1 MKQILIITLLLFFA
15 WGTQAKTTYY
25 VKQGATG
32 TGASWENASGN
43 PQAMINKAVIGDEI
57 WVAQGTYYPNQ
68 PVSNA
73 SDPRDRSFV
82 MREGISLYGGF
93 LGTENSIEQ
102 RELVNAGLK
111 DSIGYCDFKYAT
123 VLNGDFENDDE
134 WIHNDSTLIWTVNY
148 NRENAY
154 HVVYY
159 KPTTICDT
167 KTVFD
172 GFTIKGGSSLD
183 YGGGIYFLS
192 FANYEWTG
200 VTWENVYYSKGIVRN
215 CILKNNSGGGG
226 YVTGDILNCSVY
238 DNIGGDGGGLR
249 TSLCNILNCSI
260 FKNNGGKGGG
270 IYGGNISKIENCEIY
285 NNYSGA
291 GGGAYLSYSEINH
304 SKIHNNI
311 CASYG
316 GGVLADNYSTTK
328 NSKIFSNK
336 ASDGGGVSNLYAN
349 PSQYISCS
357 IFNNSATETGGGVE
371 NIAEEL
377 IINCIIFNNSAKYAS
392 AIGSSDL
399 QYGGTNCILFNNKNG
414 NNDFFGFHRRA
425 HDMGENCILGGVNN
439 PDLIKL
445 TGQAYTTTTLS
456 DLKFIRPS
464 SFEGLATTPAQLE
477 ELLNTDWHIQDGSVC
492 IDAGMYAG
500 APVNDFDENPRPLGN
515 GVDIGAYEY
524 LKYNSLPFI
533 ENFEGDKMKF
543 FTTNWVVNSLAN
555 SKQGYYE
562 GKSGVTNYSEELFT
576 SYFIKPDNGAV
587 NLSYDLNFKR
597 SSAKTTLEELAVVII
612 PHGSTVG
619 DTIVIHNNQ
628 GDNFISHFSFNTT
641 LPVAC
646 KYFKLTFIARG
657 ANAYNIYW
665 WALDNI
671 ELSELKDVSI
681 ITVATSSVVGGT
693 ANGGGTYVNGTSCTV
708 TAKPNADYTF
718 TNWTE
723 NGTVVSTNAI
733 YTFTVNASRNLI
745 ANFSTDKFT
754 ISTSANPISGG
765 TITGAGAY
773 SYGASCSLNAT
784 PATGYSFTNWT
795 ENGIVVS
802 TSSNYSFTV
811 SGALTLVANFALN
824 SYNITATASPAAGG
838 KITGVGTYN
847 YGASCKIIATPNTGY
862 DFITWS
868 DESSILTSTTSYTFT
883 VSGNRALV
891 AKFIYTGTIGSDIAT
906 LPVLESFSTV
916 TTSSIGTLPNGFSQS
931 NVQGYVSALKFA
943 TTGAYLLLHFDSSPG
958 ILNFDLGVNNVFPGA
973 IPSTATFVIEE
984 SSDGVTWTNC
994 ATYSNTDGGTKTIS
1008 NLKTS
1013 SRYIRWTYSNK
1024 PTGTNIALKNINLAA
1039 FHTGINDISAENIFV
1054 YSLHKNIVIENAE
1067 EWNISVVDLF
1077 GKIIQTKK
1085 IDANKYEIP
1094 VSQIGFYA
1102 VFLSKEGKT
1111 CSRKVITNQ

>member
-1 MKQILIITLLLFFA
+1 MKQILIITLLLVFA

-32 TGASWENASGN
+32 TGTSWTDASGN
-43 PQAMINKAVIGDEI
+43 PQAMINKAAIGDEI
-57 WVAQGTYYPNQ
+57 WVAHGTYYPNQ
-68 PVSNA
+68 PVTNA
-73 SDPRDRSFV
+73 TDPRDRSFV

-102 RELVNAGLK
+102 RELVNPAK
-111 DSIGYCDFKYAT
+111 RDSIGYCDFKYAT

-134 WIHNDSTLIWTVNY
+134 WIYNDSSLIWTVNY

-172 GFTIKGGSSLD
+172 GFTVKGGGSSD

-192 FANYEWTG
+192 YNSD
-200 VTWENVYYSKGIVRN
+200 SKGIVRN
-215 CILKNNSGGGG
+215 CILKNNSGGGAQ
-226 YVTGDILNCSVY
+226 VKGDISNCSVY
-238 DNIGGDGGGLR
+238 HNVGGDGGGLR
-249 TSLCNILNCSI
+249 TNGCNVVNCSI

-291 GGGAYLSYSEINH
+291 GGGVCLTSSSEINH

-311 CASYG
+311 CESNG
-316 GGVLADNYSTTK
+316 GGVFSEHNGTTK
-328 NSKIFSNK
+328 NCLIYSNK
-336 ASDGGGVSNLYAN
+336 SNNDGGGVTLWD
-349 PSQYISCS
+349 SQIINCK
-357 IFNNSATETGGGVE
+357 IFNNSADAHGGIDI
-371 NIAEEL
+371 IAGAS
-377 IINCIIFNNSAKYAS
+377 IINCIIFNNSARYCS
-392 AIGSSDL
+392 AIGNSWNPN
-399 QYGGTNCILFNNKNG
+399 GGNNCILFNNKNG
-414 NNDFFGFHRRA
+414 NTGA
-425 HDMGENCILGGVNN
+425 SGALGENNMGQNSIFGGVNN
-439 PDLIKL
+439 PVSIYLSRKNVYLSSENDPLS
-445 TGQAYTTTTLS
+445 TTTLEN
-456 DLKFIRPS
+456 LKFIRPS

-477 ELLNTDWHIQDGSVC
+477 ELLNTDWHIQEGSVC

-500 APVNDFDENPRPLGN
+500 APATDFDENPRPLGN

-524 LKYNSLPFI
+524 VKYNNLPFI

-612 PHGSTVG
+612 PLGSTVG

-733 YTFTVNASRNLI
+733 YTFTVNASRNLT
-745 ANFSTDKFT
+745 ANFSTDKF
-754 ISTSANPISGG
+754 IVSTTANPISGG
-765 TITGAGAY
+765 TLTGAGAY
-773 SYGASCSLNAT
+773 NYGESCTLIAT
-784 PATGYSFTNWT
+784 PATGYSFANWS

-802 TSSNYSFTV
+802 TSANYTFSISRV
-811 SGALTLVANFALN
+811 RSLIANFALN
-824 SYNITATASPAAGG
+824 SYKISATANPADGG
-838 KITGVGTYN
+838 KISGTGTYN
-847 YGASCKIIATPNTGY
+847 YGTSCTIIATPNTGY
-862 DFITWS
+862 EFIGWS
-868 DESSILTSTTSYTFT
+868 DYNSSLTNSNISYTFT
-883 VSGNRALV
+883 VTGNKDFL
-891 AKFIYTGTIGSDIAT
+891 AKFIYTGTIGSGIAT
-906 LPVLESFSTV
+906 LPVFESFSTV

-973 IPSTATFVIEE
+973 IPSTAAFVIEE

-1039 FHTGINDISAENIFV
+1039 FHTGIKDVSAENIFI
-1054 YSLHKNIVIENAE
+1054 YSLHKNIVIENAV

-1085 IDANKYEIP
+1085 IEANKFEIP
-1094 VSQIGFYA
+1094 VSQTGIFA

-1111 CSRKVITNQ
+1111 CSRKVIINQ